1 MRVLFS
7 IIFCLSF
14 FNLNAKDVFVDVL
27 SSYKLQKI
35 QLEFPKG
42 QYTINLDDQDLL
54 RVTSADVI
62 LIYSISNKISL
73 FKNAKLI
80 GTYKQLYINSDDAD
94 ANVKVVFFN
103 KSQKIFYYQ
112 DQLYIRTLAAK
123 LQIVNEVELNKYI
136 KGVIESEI
144 GNVKNAELL
153 KVQAVIS
160 RTYALKH
167 LDRHKVDGAQL
178 CDMVHCQVY
187 HGKNRFNKE
196 ISAAVDSTHYEV
208 IVDSDSNLIE
218 AVFHAN
224 CGGLTVNSE
233 DIWSKPR
240 SYLKSVVDTFCIT
253 EKQANWT
260 KEIDKQKWINY
271 LNSKSKQ
278 TQVPFAFISENRLN
292 FLPSF
297 AVSTKDLR
305 ESFNLRSTYFSVEE
319 TDDKVILRGRGFGH
333 GVGMCQEGAIRMAS
347 LGKKYQEIINFYYCD
362 ISIVNND

>member
-1 MRVLFS
+1 MKLFWS
-7 IIFCLSF
+7 IILCFVLTTS
-14 FNLNAKDVFVDVL
+14 NAKDVFVDVL
-27 SSYKLQKI
+27 SNYKVKKI
-35 QLEFPKG
+35 QLEFPQG

-54 RVTSADVI
+54 RVTSKDII

-80 GTYKQLYINSDDAD
+80 GTYKQIYISTDDID
-94 ANVKVVFFN
+94 AHIKVQIFSP
-103 KSQKIFYYQ
+103 KQKIFFYQ
-112 DQLYIRTLAAK
+112 DQLYIRTLSAR
-123 LQIVNEVELNKYI
+123 LQLVNEVELNKYI

-208 IVDSDSNLIE
+208 IIDKDSNLIE

-233 DIWSKPR
+233 DVWSKPR

-253 EKQANWT
+253 EKQSNWT
-260 KEIDKQKWINY
+260 KEIDKQKWVSY
-271 LNSKSKQ
+271 LNVKSKE

-292 FLPSF
+292 FLPTYY
-297 AVSTKDLR
+297 VSTKDIR
-305 ESFNLRSTYFSVEE
+305 ENFNLRSTYFSVEE
-319 TDDKVILRGRGFGH
+319 TEDKIILRGKGFGH
-333 GVGMCQEGAIRMAS
+333 GVGMCQEGAIRMAN
-347 LGKKYQEIINFYYCD
+347 LGKKYLEIVNFYYCD
-362 ISIVNND
+362 ISIVNYD

>member
-1 MRVLFS
+1 MRILLLLIITCIVNTS
-7 IIFCLSF
+7 I
-14 FNLNAKDVFVDVL
+14 ARDVFVDVL
-27 SSYKLQKI
+27 SNYKAKKI

-42 QYTINLDDQDLL
+42 QYTVNLDDEDLL
-54 RVTSADVI
+54 RVTSTDIIV
-62 LIYSISNKISL
+62 IYSISNKISL

-80 GTYKQLYINSDDAD
+80 GTYKQIYFSTEDAD
-94 ANVKVVFFN
+94 AHIKVQIFSP
-103 KSQKIFYYQ
+103 KQKIFFYQ
-112 DQLYIRTLAAK
+112 DQLFIRTLAAR
-123 LQIVNEVELNKYI
+123 LQLVNEIELNKYI

-208 IVDSDSNLIE
+208 IIDKDSNLIE

-240 SYLKSVVDTFCIT
+240 SYLKSVVDTFCTT
-253 EKQANWT
+253 EKQAFWT
-260 KEIDKQKWINY
+260 KEIDRQKWTSY
-271 LNSKSKQ
+271 LNAKSTETK
-278 TQVPFAFISENRLN
+278 VPFAFVAESRLN
-292 FLPSF
+292 FLPS
-297 AVSTKDLR
+297 ASISTKDVR
-305 ESFNLRSTYFSVEE
+305 EAFGLRSTYFSVEE
-319 TDDKVILRGRGFGH
+319 YDDKVILKGRGFGH
-333 GVGMCQEGAIRMAS
+333 GVGMCQEGAIRMAN
-347 LGKKYQEIINFYYCD
+347 LGKRYLEIVNFYYCD
-362 ISIVNND
+362 ISIINYE

>member
-1 MRVLFS
+1 MRVLISLIFS
-7 IIFCLSF
+7 FLF
-14 FNLNAKDVFVDVL
+14 FTASAKDVFIDVL
-27 SSYKLQKI
+27 SAYKSKKI

-42 QYTINLDDQDLL
+42 DYTVNLDDQDIL
-54 RVTSADVI
+54 RIKSTDVLMVYTI
-62 LIYSISNKISL
+62 GNKVSL
-73 FKNAKLI
+73 FKNAQSV
-80 GTYKQLYINSDDAD
+80 GTFRQLYFSTDDAD
-94 ANVKVVFFN
+94 AHIKVQVLAP
-103 KSQKIFYYQ
+103 KQKIFFYQ
-112 DQLYIRTLAAK
+112 DQLFIRTLAAR
-123 LQIVNEVELNKYI
+123 LQIVNEIELNKYI

-208 IVDSDSNLIE
+208 IIDQDSNLIE

-233 DIWSKPR
+233 DIWLKPR
-240 SYLKSVVDTFCIT
+240 TYLKSVVDTFCMS

-260 KEIDKQKWINY
+260 KEIDKQKWLNY
-271 LNSKSKQ
+271 FNARSNNIQ
-278 TQVPFAFISENRLN
+278 APFNIEVENRLTY
-292 FLPSF
+292 LPSCTLT
-297 AVSTKDLR
+297 TKELR
-305 ESFNLRSTYFSVEE
+305 EAFNLRSTYFSVEE
-319 TDDKVILRGRGFGH
+319 VGDKLLLKGKGFGH
-333 GVGMCQEGAIRMAS
+333 GVGMCQEGAIRMAN
-347 LGKKYQEIINFYYCD
+347 LGKQYQEIIHFYYCD
-362 ISIVNND
+362 ISIVNNN

>member
-1 MRVLFS
+1 MKLFLSIVLCFIVTAS
-7 IIFCLSF
+7 
-14 FNLNAKDVFVDVL
+14 NAKDVFVDVL
-27 SSYKLQKI
+27 SNYKAKKI
-35 QLEFPKG
+35 QLEFPQG

-54 RVTSADVI
+54 RVTSNDII
-62 LIYSISNKISL
+62 LIYSISNKVSL

-80 GTYKQLYINSDDAD
+80 GTYKQIFINTDDAD
-94 ANVKVVFFN
+94 AHIKVQIFTP
-103 KSQKIFYYQ
+103 KQKIFYYQ
-112 DQLYIRTLAAK
+112 DQLFIRTLSAR
-123 LQIVNEVELNKYI
+123 LQLVNEVELNKYI

-167 LDRHKVDGAQL
+167 LDRHKVEGAQL

-208 IVDSDSNLIE
+208 IVDVDSNLIE

-233 DIWSKPR
+233 DVWSKPR
-240 SYLKSVVDTFCIT
+240 SYLKAVVDTFCTT

-260 KEIDKQKWINY
+260 KEIDKYKWSTY
-271 LNSKSKQ
+271 VNSKTKE
-278 TQVPFAFISENRLN
+278 TQVPFAFVAESRMN
-292 FLPSF
+292 FLPSCT
-297 AVSTKDLR
+297 VSTKEIR
-305 ESFNLRSTYFSVEE
+305 EAFNLRSTYFSVEE
-319 TDDKVILRGRGFGH
+319 MGDKMILRGRGFGH
-333 GVGMCQEGAIRMAS
+333 GVGMCQEGAIRMAN
-347 LGKKYQEIINFYYCD
+347 LGKKYLEIVNFYYCD
-362 ISIVNND
+362 ISIVNYE

>member
-7 IIFCLSF
+7 LF
-14 FNLNAKDVFVDVL
+14 FSLIVFSASAKDVFIDVL
-27 SSYKLQKI
+27 SAYKAKKI

-42 QYTINLDDQDLL
+42 TYAVNLDDQDIL
-54 RVTSADVI
+54 RIKSTDV
-62 LIYSISNKISL
+62 LMIYSIGNKVSL
-73 FKNAKLI
+73 FKNAQLI
-80 GTYKQLYINSDDAD
+80 GAFKQIYFSTNDSDAHI
-94 ANVKVVFFN
+94 KVQILSP
-103 KSQKIFYYQ
+103 KQKIFFYQ
-112 DQLYIRTLAAK
+112 DQLFLRSLSAR
-123 LQIVNEVELNKYI
+123 LQLVNEVELNKYI

-167 LDRHKVDGAQL
+167 LDRHKVEGAQL

-208 IVDSDSNLIE
+208 IIDQDSNLIE

-224 CGGLTVNSE
+224 CGGLTVHSE

-240 SYLKSVVDTFCIT
+240 TYLKSVIDTFCIT

-260 KEIDKQKWINY
+260 KEIDKQKWVNY
-271 LNSKSKQ
+271 LSAKTKE
-278 TQVPFAFISENRLN
+278 TQVPFAFVSENRLN
-292 FLPSF
+292 FLPSCT
-297 AVSTKDLR
+297 VSTKDLR
-305 ESFNLRSTYFSVEE
+305 ETFNLRSTYFSVEE
-319 TDDKVILRGRGFGH
+319 TDDKVILRGKGFGH
-333 GVGMCQEGAIRMAS
+333 GVGMCQEGAIRMAN
-347 LGKKYQEIINFYYCD
+347 LGKHYHEIIHFYYCD
-362 ISIVNND
+362 VSIVNNN

>member
-1 MRVLFS
+1 MRILISLF
-7 IIFCLSF
+7 LSLIVF
-14 FNLNAKDVFVDVL
+14 SASAKDVFIDVL
-27 SSYKLQKI
+27 SAYKAKKI

-42 QYTINLDDQDLL
+42 VYTVNLDDQDILRLKSTDVLL
-54 RVTSADVI
+54 V
-62 LIYSISNKISL
+62 YSISNKISV

-80 GTYKQLYINSDDAD
+80 GTYKQLYFNTDDAD
-94 ANVKVVFFN
+94 AHIKVQIFSPN
-103 KSQKIFYYQ
+103 TKIFFYQ
-112 DQLYIRTLAAK
+112 DQLFIRTLSAR
-123 LQIVNEVELNKYI
+123 LQLVNEIELNKYI

-208 IVDSDSNLIE
+208 IIDQDSNLIE

-224 CGGLTVNSE
+224 CGGLTVHSE
-233 DIWSKPR
+233 DIWQKPR
-240 SYLKSVVDTFCIT
+240 AYLKSVVDTFCVT

-260 KEIDKQKWINY
+260 KEIDKQKWVNY
-271 LNSKSKQ
+271 LNAKTKE
-278 TQVPFAFISENRLN
+278 TQVPFTFISENRLN
-292 FLPSF
+292 FLPSCT
-297 AVSTKDLR
+297 VSTKDLR
-305 ESFNLRSTYFSVEE
+305 ETFNLRSTYFSVEE
-319 TDDKVILRGRGFGH
+319 TEDKVILRGKGFGH

-347 LGKKYQEIINFYYCD
+347 LGKDYIEIIHFYYCD
-362 ISIVNND
+362 ISIVNNE